1 MAVHEQ
7 CQSERIRNRKEQ
19 AISAKVFVG
28 NLDYATTEGE
38 LTDLLSAAGQ
48 IVDVYLPS
56 DRATGRPRGFA
67 FVEFSKEEESAEA
80 IRMFNGYELNGRQLN
95 INPAED
101 RPARAGG
108 GGPRGFRPPD
118 GPPGGGGFGH
128 GGGRPFKS
136 KGSRRG
142 LRGRKRSL

>member
-1 MAVHEQ
+1 L
-7 CQSERIRNRKEQ
+7 
-19 AISAKVFVG
+19 FVG

-38 LTDLLSAAGQ
+38 LTSLLSAAGQ
-48 IVDVYLPS
+48 IVDVFLPT

-67 FVEFSKEEESAEA
+67 FVEFSKEEEAAEA
-80 IRMFNGYELNGRQLN
+80 IRMFNGYDLNGRQLN

-101 RPARAGG
+101 RPQRSGG
-108 GGPRGFRPPD
+108 SRGFRPSD
-118 GPPGGGGFGH
+118 GPPGPGGFGP